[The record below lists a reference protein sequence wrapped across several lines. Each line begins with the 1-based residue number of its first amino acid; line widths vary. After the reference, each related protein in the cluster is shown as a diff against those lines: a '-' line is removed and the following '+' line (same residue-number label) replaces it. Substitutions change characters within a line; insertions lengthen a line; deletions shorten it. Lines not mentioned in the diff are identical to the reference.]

1 MSYIVWNCQ
10 GLGNQRVVQELADL
24 VQAKARSLVFLVGTW
39 ADEARLNY
47 VQSRIQFDQK
57 FFVERINRG
66 GGLVLFWKNEIEVD
80 VESSSLNHIDVTI
93 NKNSEKP
100 WRFTGFYDE
109 LDTHK
114 RFESWD
120 LLCSLH
126 RRSSLPWLCANDFNE
141 IVKQSE
147 KSGGRLRPY
156 NQMQQFREVLDECGF
171 MDLGFKGFPF
181 TWSKHWQNG
190 FSV

>member
-1 MSYIVWNCQ
+1 M
-10 GLGNQRVVQELADL
+10 LL
-24 VQAKARSLVFLVGTW
+24 
-39 ADEARLNY
+39 
-47 VQSRIQFDQK
+47 
-57 FFVERINRG
+57 
-66 GGLVLFWKNEIEVD
+66 WKNEIEVD

-100 WRFTGFYDE
+100 WRFTGFYGE
-109 LDTHK
+109 PDTHK

-120 LLCSLH
+120 LLHSLH
-126 RRSSLPWLCANDFNE
+126 RRSSLPWLCASDFNE

-147 KSGGRLRPY
+147 KSDGRLRPH